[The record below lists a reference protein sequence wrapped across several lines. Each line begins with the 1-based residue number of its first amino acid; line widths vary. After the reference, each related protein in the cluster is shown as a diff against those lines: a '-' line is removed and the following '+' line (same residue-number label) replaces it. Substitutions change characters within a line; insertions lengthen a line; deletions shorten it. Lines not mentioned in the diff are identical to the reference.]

1 MITGSPEASATFEK
15 CGLPELDSTATL
27 RKYMYIF
34 VVGLQRSHFVPTTW
48 NSTPST
54 SNFQENSGLL
64 LNPITN

>member
-34 VVGLQRSHFVPTTW
+34 VVGLQRSHFVPTT
-48 NSTPST
+48 
-54 SNFQENSGLL
+54 
-64 LNPITN
+64 